1 MWKSPL
7 LLECFVLGFAAVL
20 LAAGCQR
27 QTPRATDSKS
37 LQKHAEEQKKQH
49 EREMKNK

>member
-1 MWKSPL
+1 MVMKPFLAGWLILGCAAL
-7 LLECFVLGFAAVL
+7 LV
-20 LAAGCQR
+20 AAGCQR

-37 LQKHAEEQKKQH
+37 VQKHADELKKQL